1 MMVLF
6 NAGYLEVMNI
16 KNLLDSFN
24 IDSYIGN
31 EYMSTIKPSLLSAGG
46 FNSVSLQVN
55 DKDFENAKKILDDYK
70 KGEFDLDS

>member
-1 MMVLF
+1 MVLF